1 MAHFRG
7 VLQGR
12 RGSTSRLG
20 DKRKG
25 IHATLNGWNAGVYVE
40 LCHEDEQDC
49 GSGRR
54 SNGTGR
60 DVVRIY
66 QTKGSN
72 GGGEKVLVLTLREGG
87 AVSLHDPG
95 AVQPETF

>member
-1 MAHFRG
+1 MAHFIGR
-7 VLQGR
+7 LQGR

-25 IHATLNGWNAGVYVE
+25 IHATLNGWNFGLYVE
-40 LCHEDEQDC
+40 LSHESD
-49 GSGRR
+49 SGA
-54 SNGTGR
+54 GR

-72 GGGEKVLVLTLREGG
+72 GGGEKALVLTLSEDG
-87 AVSLHDPG
+87 AVNYQDSGD
-95 AVQPETF
+95 VQAGKL

>member
-40 LCHEDEQDC
+40 LCHEDEKDC
-49 GSGRR
+49 GSGR
-54 SNGTGR
+54 
-60 DVVRIY
+60 DIVRVY

>member
-1 MAHFRG
+1 MAHFIG
-7 VLQGR
+7 KLQGR

-25 IHATLNGWNAGVYVE
+25 IHATLNGWNFGLYVE
-40 LCHEDEQDC
+40 LSHEGEPDS
-49 GSGRR
+49 GSGQ
-54 SNGTGR
+54 

-72 GGGEKVLVLTLREGG
+72 GGGEKALVLTLREGG
-87 AVSLHDPG
+87 TVVCQDPG
-95 AVQPETF
+95 DIQPEKF

>member
-1 MAHFRG
+1 MAHFYG
-7 VLQGR
+7 HLQGR

-25 IHATLNGWNAGVYVE
+25 IHATLNGWNFGLYVE
-40 LCHEDEQDC
+40 LAHEGEPD
-49 GSGRR
+49 SGA
-54 SNGTGR
+54 GR

-72 GGGEKVLVLTLREGG
+72 GGGEKALVLTLREGG
-87 AVSLHDPG
+87 TVARQDSG
-95 AVQPETF
+95 SVQPTKS

>member
-40 LCHEDEQDC
+40 LCHENEQDR
-49 GSGRR
+49 GS
-54 SNGTGR
+54 GR
-60 DVVRIY
+60 DVVRVY

>member
-7 VLQGR
+7 QLQGR

-25 IHATLNGWNAGVYVE
+25 IHATLSGWNFGLYVE
-40 LCHEDEQDC
+40 LSHEEKS
-49 GSGRR
+49 GSAA
-54 SNGTGR
+54 GR

-72 GGGEKVLVLTLREGG
+72 GGGEKALVLTLSEGG
-87 AVSLHDPG
+87 AVQCQDSGD
-95 AVQPETF
+95 VQDRKL

>member
-7 VLQGR
+7 VIQGR

-25 IHATLNGWNAGVYVE
+25 IHATLNGWNFGLYVE
-40 LCHEDEQDC
+40 LSHEDEPN
-49 GSGRR
+49 SE
-54 SNGTGR
+54 TGR
-60 DVVRIY
+60 DIVRVF
-66 QTKGSN
+66 QTKGSL
-72 GGGEKVLVLTLREGG
+72 GGGEKVLVLTLRENG
-87 AVSLHDPG
+87 AVSRHNAG

>member
-20 DKRKG
+20 NMRTG
-25 IHATLNGWNAGVYVE
+25 IHAMLNGWNAGVYVE
-40 LCHEDEQDC
+40 LCHEDDPVS
-49 GSGRR
+49 GSGR
-54 SNGTGR
+54 
-60 DVVRIY
+60 DIVRVY

-72 GGGEKVLVLTLREGG
+72 GGGAKVLVLTLREGG

>member
-20 DKRKG
+20 TMRTG

-40 LCHEDEQDC
+40 LSHEDDPDS
-49 GSGRR
+49 GSGR
-54 SNGTGR
+54 
-60 DVVRIY
+60 DIVRVFA
-66 QTKGSN
+66 TKGSN
-72 GGGEKVLVLTLREGG
+72 GGGEKVLVLTLKEGA
-87 AVSLHDPG
+87 AVVRQESG
-95 AVQPETF
+95 VVQPEKL

>member
-1 MAHFRG
+1 MAHFIGR
-7 VLQGR
+7 LQGR

-25 IHATLNGWNAGVYVE
+25 IHATLNGWNSGVYVE
-40 LCHEDEQDC
+40 LFHEDEPNS
-49 GSGRR
+49 GSGSR
-54 SNGTGR
+54 SGTGQ

-66 QTKGSN
+66 QTKGSL

-87 AVSLHDPG
+87 TVVRQDSDD
-95 AVQPETF
+95 VQPEKF

>member
-1 MAHFRG
+1 MAHFYA

-20 DKRKG
+20 DKRTG
-25 IHATLNGWNAGVYVE
+25 IHAMLNGWNSGVYVE
-40 LCHEDEQDC
+40 LSHEDEPDS
-49 GSGRR
+49 GSGR
-54 SNGTGR
+54 
-60 DVVRIY
+60 DIVRVY

-95 AVQPETF
+95 AVQPEMF

>member
-20 DKRKG
+20 DKGKG
-25 IHATLNGWNAGVYVE
+25 IHATLNGWNFGLYVE
-40 LCHEDEQDC
+40 LSHDEEPDS
-49 GSGRR
+49 GSGL
-54 SNGTGR
+54 
-60 DVVRIY
+60 DVVRVY

-72 GGGEKVLVLTLREGG
+72 GGGEKVLVLTLSEGG
-87 AVSLHDPG
+87 AVQCQDSGD
-95 AVQPETF
+95 VQARKL